1 MSLATPFAVLALA
14 LGGAFAI
21 ACLEQA
27 VDGVAV
33 SPVLLLRRAYTQL
46 DQPLTTPQRHD
57 AWLYHLAPPLLL
69 IAAVVALAMVPWA
82 PGFRG
87 VQLST
92 GAILFSAA
100 LAYVTPAVLMAGWGA
115 GRPLVVL
122 GGFRFVALMLAF
134 AMPLAMVTT
143 AVAAP
148 AESLQPAA
156 IVDVQHAVPT
166 ALVQPLALALW
177 IPSAMAVAML
187 PPFDLATA
195 PEELGGGAFGQ
206 YSGVHASMVELARR
220 VLVLAL
226 AGMTAALFLS
236 GWHGPL
242 LPPVAWM
249 ALKTLAVAAFML
261 WVGRQFPR
269 VELDRLLSL
278 AWKVAIPAA
287 IGAIVWSGLA
297 TILFYTP

>member
-1 MSLATPFAVLALA
+1 MSVATPFAVVVLA
-14 LGGAFAI
+14 LGGALAI

-27 VDGVAV
+27 VAGVAV
-33 SPVLLLRRAYTQL
+33 SPRLLIRRAWTQA
-46 DQPLTTPQRHD
+46 DQPLATPARHD
-57 AWLYHLAPPLLL
+57 AWLFHLAPPLLL
-69 IAAVVALAMVPWA
+69 LSAVVGLAMVPWA

-87 VQLST
+87 VELST
-92 GAILFSAA
+92 GAILFAAA
-100 LAYVTPAVLMAGWGA
+100 LAYVTPAVLMAGWGS

-122 GGFRFVALMLAF
+122 GGFRFVAVMLAF
-134 AMPLAMVTT
+134 AMPLAMVIT

-156 IVDVQHAVPT
+156 IVDVQRTVPT

-206 YSGVHASMVELARR
+206 YSGVHAGMVALARR
-220 VLVLAL
+220 VLVLAV

-242 LPPVAWM
+242 LPPAVWM
-249 ALKTLAVAAFML
+249 ALKTLAVAALML
-261 WVGRQFPR
+261 WGGRRLPR
-269 VELDRLLSL
+269 VELDWLLAM

-287 IGAIVWSGLA
+287 IGAIAWSGLV
-297 TILFYTP
+297 TLLFYVP